1 MSRNAHN
8 YMHVHF
14 SLINVVKC
22 PRVKSKRKPTVGF
35 FVSVGFGVVTAFAS
49 LKERVRRTLYKL
61 NCPYFSL

>member
-8 YMHVHF
+8 YMNVHF
-14 SLINVVKC
+14 SLINVAKC

-35 FVSVGFGVVTAFAS
+35 FVSVGFGVTAFAS

-61 NCPYFSL
+61 ICPYFSL

>member
-8 YMHVHF
+8 YKHVHF
-14 SLINVVKC
+14 SLIKVVKC

-35 FVSVGFGVVTAFAS
+35 FVSVGFGVTAFAS
-49 LKERVRRTLYKL
+49 LKERVRRTLYEL